1 MMSEHLDAATS
12 SAAQSVLNS
21 STGSKQIGAHKRL
34 FDLKETVNVTST
46 SSLKSS
52 LLPGHGGV
60 SEQLR
65 RSMPDLLDKLPN
77 GHDKTVEGV
86 KEKVNTLPHKRKQ
99 HKIASPTP
107 SSTFKP
113 LRFATH
119 NSQQLAS
126 PVRNS
131 LSMSL
136 NSAFS
141 RVTPDKLTDSPTQGS
156 SENSHSYQDDREI
169 YNRNGEIP
177 EGTAS
182 LNASSSSVGGGSYS
196 QQQSMDRVATS
207 VNAAGVSQDSSA
219 FQVSCMYSVYRAS
232 ILKWLFYWS
241 N

>member
-1 MMSEHLDAATS
+1 MGEHLDAATS
-12 SAAQSVLNS
+12 STVQSVPNS
-21 STGSKQIGAHKRL
+21 GSSSKQIGTHKRL

-52 LLPGHGGV
+52 LLPGQGGV

-77 GHDKTVEGV
+77 GHDKIVEGV

-113 LRFATH
+113 LKFASH
-119 NSQQLAS
+119 NSEQLAS

-141 RVTPDKLTDSPTQGS
+141 RVVTPDKLTDLPTQGS
-156 SENSHSYQDDREI
+156 SEDSHLYQDEREV
-169 YNRNGEIP
+169 YDRNGEVS
-177 EGTAS
+177 EGAAS
-182 LNASSSSVGGGSYS
+182 MNGSSGVGSGSYS
-196 QQQSMDRVATS
+196 QQQSMVVDIPIS
-207 VNAAGVSQDSSA
+207 VNAAGVSQDGA
-219 FQVSCMYSVYRAS
+219 FQVSCIVGTYVV
-232 ILKWLFYWS
+232 L
-241 N
+241 